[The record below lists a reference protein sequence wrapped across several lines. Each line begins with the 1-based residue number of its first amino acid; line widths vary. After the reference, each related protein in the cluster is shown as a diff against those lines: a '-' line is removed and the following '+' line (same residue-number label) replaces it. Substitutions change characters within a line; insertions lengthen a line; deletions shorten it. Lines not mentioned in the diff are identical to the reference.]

1 MKPLPSSRVALY
13 LGLILLVGVLAR
25 VPGLFWGYHFF
36 GTETVI
42 LHPDEP
48 PYTLGRHEGTA
59 YPRGFAVNVR
69 VVTAAL
75 KAAGVPQVARGEQY
89 DLLVGR
95 VTSLIYGVLTLL
107 VLFRL
112 ARSLFGDDRI
122 GLLSVFFLS
131 LADLHVTYS
140 HIGIPDSAATFWFW
154 AALASAHTAL
164 TRESWRAAIL
174 SAVCTG
180 AAGAMRYQA
189 TSLVPL
195 VWWIA
200 RSPGR
205 IRKGL
210 LVLAGGLVSFYL
222 FNGLYFSPPVV
233 WRFLMGHA
241 WWGTLGLKKFV
252 VLPPVYLAVLIVGV
266 GLPVFLL
273 AGYGLFRFVRTKWSA
288 LRGWRDVLADDEIP
302 VAVAPVAA
310 FVQASAV
317 ALWAPRHVTVVTPFV
332 AMLAAYGFMQL
343 PRLAVGPLS
352 APATARALLAL
363 IAIYLGVQVA
373 SVQAYFVDDPLEK
386 AGRWLREHV
395 PPGEVLSKDGFAK
408 VPPEYP
414 TIEEWKA
421 NYLILSARGYRRYLF
436 RHFLPLHLT
445 GDTVSIED
453 IEAGRVF
460 AGDPEYLPRLRQLF
474 GNELP
479 YRLVRRVKL
488 EFYTPELLL
497 TQAFWYPP
505 PHLNEVLIY
514 ERRRERER
522 LVEFLTPL
530 RTDYLLTLDTGR
542 LWRLEAGQQVRLS
555 LNGHPLDVRLREGT
569 NHLLLPASLVTAPY
583 SRFQLAS
590 DRPLPHLPV
599 DALGRVRP
607 VGREFVVES
616 LLDGDLMP
624 EGFSDPEVRA
634 DGATAR
640 WTTGVGRILLPGP
653 GASAPWKRLAVRLR
667 GRPSGAGPSQAVV
680 FFLDGRLIGEALVGR
695 DDRTVELAIPPGS
708 ATGPR
713 ATLQVMTSPWRPPAL
728 PAAADPREQGVA
740 VFWLRVTRA
749 DHFPR
754 ALGGMDGEG
763 SSGPAWRPLFGLG
776 ARHRVER
783 VSFPSGGLTLRGD
796 LFAPIDGKRSVVL
809 LAHGASAK
817 GRKHGLYV
825 GLARRLADGGY
836 WVLSPDFRG
845 YGESDDPPRI
855 ASPGDLDF
863 TQDLVSA
870 LTFLQQRVG
879 AKDVTVVGHSFGAGV
894 ALSLAARDPRVGR
907 VVAISPGRRVRE
919 RVLGSTEGKQTIRD
933 RMVFEM
939 GLKPEAFP
947 LELVEPVV
955 VPIVIDTYAEH
966 PFRQPVLLVDG
977 ELEEAADLRFL
988 RDVYGRMRGDKAY
1001 VTIPN
1006 ADHYFGI
1013 QKQVEERDP
1022 VALSALTDVVDGWI
1036 RDGARWSRAP

>member
-48 PYTLGRHEGTA
+48 PYTFGRGPETRF
-59 YPRGFAVNVR
+59 PRGLSVNVR
-69 VVTAAL
+69 LLASAL
-75 KAAGVPQVARGEQY
+75 EAAGLGGLMRSLDWDFFAGRLVA
-89 DLLVGR
+89 LL
-95 VTSLIYGVLTLL
+95 YGLLTII
-107 VLFRL
+107 VVYRL
-112 ARSLFGDDRI
+112 ARRLFDDERT
-122 GLLSVFFLS
+122 GVLAALFLA

-140 HIGIPDSAATFWFW
+140 HIGIPDSPATFWFY
-154 AALASAHTAL
+154 AALASAYTAL
-164 TRESWRAAIL
+164 ERGSRRAFIL
-174 SAVCTG
+174 AAVCTG
-180 AAGAMRYQA
+180 AAAAMRFQLM
-189 TSLVPL
+189 SLLPL
-195 VWWIA
+195 AWWVA
-200 RSPGR
+200 RSKRRGLD
-205 IRKGL
+205 GL
-210 LVLAGGLVSFYL
+210 LLAGTVSVAFL
-222 FNGLYFSPPVV
+222 AFNGFGFNPVATV
-233 WRFLMGHA
+233 RLLADVAAWGDLGWLKLFLP
-241 WWGTLGLKKFV
+241 L
-252 VLPPVYLAVLIVGV
+252 VYLAILVLGV

-273 AGYGLFRFVRTKWSA
+273 AGYGLLHLARAKWGA
-288 LRGWRDVLADDEIP
+288 LGGWRELVADNQVPVVLAP
-302 VAVAPVAA
+302 LAA
-310 FVQASAV
+310 FAQLCTVG
-317 ALWAPRHVTVVTPFV
+317 LWAHRHAVVLVPFI
-332 AMLAAYGFMQL
+332 AMLAAHGFMQL

-414 TIEEWKA
+414 TIEEWRA
-421 NYLILSARGYRRYLF
+421 NYLILSAQGYRRYLF

-479 YRLVRRVKL
+479 YRLVRRVTL

-497 TQAFWYPP
+497 TQALWYPP

-522 LVEFLTPL
+522 LVELLTPL

-569 NHLLLPASLVTAPY
+569 NHLLLPATLVAAPY

-607 VGREFVVES
+607 VGREFAVES

-653 GASAPWKRLAVRLR
+653 GASEPWKHLAVRLR

-708 ATGPR
+708 ATGPL
-713 ATLQVMTSPWRPPAL
+713 ATLQVMTPPWRPPAP

-740 VFWLRVTRA
+740 VFWLRLSRA

-825 GLARRLADGGY
+825 GLARRLADRGY

-894 ALSLAARDPRVGR
+894 ALAVAARDPRVGR

-919 RVLGSTEGKQTIRD
+919 RVLGSPEGKQTIRD

-988 RDVYGRMRGDKAY
+988 RDVYGRMKGDKAY

-1013 QKQVEERDP
+1013 QKQVEERAP
-1022 VALSALTDVVDGWI
+1022 LTLSALTDVVDGWI
-1036 RDGARWSRAP
+1036 RGGARWSRAP